1 MRKLM
6 HLALLLIAAFLL
18 THNTVYGQTVAP
30 GLYCTSGLHPDGYI
44 DFSALPAAP
53 PIPVN
58 SSSPPVTATLPVI
71 GVQGLTVTITIPAL
85 QFGNPAGP
93 AVPAYSVNGG
103 TLTLNGFPGS
113 AGNAAPA
120 LVLNFN
126 QPILGLSVN
135 VQNPQGRFG
144 YAYNLQEGDGT
155 KFLPLFNI
163 TAGGYTSDFIQP
175 RNVNL
180 QVVGLNTGFPTT
192 FQTAALAFPGD
203 PQEFFHNVT
212 FANVRVQSTSAPDPA
227 SSIPTQGLQQWL
239 RADKGTNFDFVSN
252 SSTGNWQ
259 DQSGNGHDAMPA
271 LGHQPTLSADSRTC
285 LPTWQFNGSSSF
297 NFNLPIAGW
306 TKMTVFLVANNAQDP
321 PGDDYYS
328 EAAALLWTE
337 NASWGNTFVSPY
349 QTHVYSRF
357 GTTQANNNLGY
368 IRPASGLGQDFTVTR
383 AVHNKDTDEIYANGI
398 RVFSQGGKLDTLS
411 GVTGAGT
418 IGLGINN
425 KYFNGE
431 ISEILIYNR
440 VLTDNE
446 AARVESY
453 LQQKVR
459 NPITAS

>member
-1 MRKLM
+1 MRKPM
-6 HLALLLIAAFLL
+6 HLALLLVAAFLL
-18 THNTVYGQTVAP
+18 THNTAYGQNY

-58 SSSPPVTATLPVI
+58 SPSAPVTATLPVI
-71 GVQGLTVTITIPAL
+71 GVPGLTVTITIPAL
-85 QFGNPAGP
+85 QFGDPAGP

-113 AGNAAPA
+113 LGTAAPA

-126 QPILGLSVN
+126 QPILGLGVN

-155 KFLPLFNI
+155 KFLPAFNI
-163 TAGGYTSDFIQP
+163 TTGGYTNAFLSP

-180 QVVGLNTGFPTT
+180 QVVGINATPPTT
-192 FQTAALAFPGD
+192 FQTAALAFPGY
-203 PQEFFHNVT
+203 PLEFFETVT

-239 RADKGTNFDFVSN
+239 RADKGTNYN
-252 SSTGNWQ
+252 SYSPLDPGTGIWQ
-259 DQSGNGHDAMPA
+259 DQSGNGHDAMPS

-285 LPTWQFNGSSSF
+285 QPTWQFNGASSF

-328 EAAALLWTE
+328 EAAAILWTE
-337 NASWGNTFVSPY
+337 NAFWGNTFVSPY

-357 GTTQANNNLGY
+357 GTTQVGNNLSY
-368 IRPASGLGQDFTVTR
+368 TRPASGIGQDFTVTR
-383 AVHNKDTDEIYANGI
+383 AVHNKDTDEIYVNGL
-398 RVFSQGGKLDTLS
+398 RAFSQGGKLDALS
-411 GVTGAGT
+411 GVSGAGT
-418 IGLGINN
+418 IGLGLNN

-431 ISEILIYNR
+431 ISEILVYNR
-440 VLTDNE
+440 VLSDNE

-453 LQQKVR
+453 LSKKYGIQ
-459 NPITAS
+459 

>member
-1 MRKLM
+1 MRKQI
-6 HLALLLIAAFLL
+6 HLALLVAAFLL
-18 THNTVYGQTVAP
+18 TYSTAYGQLPTT
-30 GLYCTSGLHPDGYI
+30 GLYCASGLHPDGYI
-44 DFSALPAAP
+44 DFSNLPAAP

-58 SSSPPVTATLPVI
+58 SSSAPVTATLPVI

-85 QFGNPAGP
+85 QFSNPGGP

-113 AGNAAPA
+113 LGTAAPA
-120 LVLNFN
+120 LILKFN
-126 QPILGLSVN
+126 QVISGLSVN
-135 VQNPQGRFG
+135 VQNPEGRFG
-144 YAYNLQEGDGT
+144 YAYNLKEGDGT
-155 KFLPLFNI
+155 NPLPAFNI
-163 TAGGYTSDFIQP
+163 TAGGYTNVFIQP

-180 QVVGLNTGFPTT
+180 QVVGLFATFPTT
-192 FQTAALAFPGD
+192 FQTASLAFPGD
-203 PQEFFHNVT
+203 PQEFFQNVT

-239 RADKGTNFDFVSN
+239 RADKGANFDYLSN

-259 DQSGNGHDAMPA
+259 DQSGNGHDAMPS

-285 LPTWQFNGSSSF
+285 QPTWQFNGASSF

-328 EAAALLWTE
+328 EAAAILWTE
-337 NASWGNTFVSPY
+337 NAFWGNTFVSPY

-357 GTTQANNNLGY
+357 GTTQVGNNLSY
-368 IRPASGLGQDFTVTR
+368 TRPASGIGQDFTVTR
-383 AVHNKDTDEIYANGI
+383 AVHNKSTDEIYVNGL
-398 RVFSQGGKLDTLS
+398 RVFSQGGKLDALS
-411 GVTGAGT
+411 GVSGAGT
-418 IGLGINN
+418 IGLGLNN

-431 ISEILIYNR
+431 ISEILVYNR
-440 VLTDNE
+440 VLSDNE

-453 LQQKVR
+453 LSKKYGIQ
-459 NPITAS
+459 